1 MTLLANSTTLA
12 SPPLLAFTENTFVA
26 ALVFSAIG
34 FALFGLAFL
43 LIVKVSPFS
52 IRKEI
57 EEDQNISLGI
67 IIGAVIIGISMII
80 SAAIQG

>member
-1 MTLLANSTTLA
+1 MQLSTFPLAVM
-12 SPPLLAFTENTFVA
+12 TENTFAA

-34 FALFGLAFL
+34 LALFGLAFFV
-43 LIVKVSPFS
+43 IVKVAPFS